1 MLKRTALPWLLTLAI
16 VIMAGYASGWPARK
30 AEAQQVQQVDPG
42 PSQGRRGP
50 TLSDVWGPPKMPPEP
65 KDFGP
70 GFDFPA
76 GGSQNLSCGPG
87 ASYFCGAPSDA
98 PYIH

>member
-1 MLKRTALPWLLTLAI
+1 
-16 VIMAGYASGWPARK
+16 
-30 AEAQQVQQVDPG
+30 
-42 PSQGRRGP
+42 
-50 TLSDVWGPPKMPPEP
+50 LSDVWGPPKMPPEP

-70 GFDFPA
+70 HFDFPA

-87 ASYFCGAPSDA
+87 SSYFCGAPSDA